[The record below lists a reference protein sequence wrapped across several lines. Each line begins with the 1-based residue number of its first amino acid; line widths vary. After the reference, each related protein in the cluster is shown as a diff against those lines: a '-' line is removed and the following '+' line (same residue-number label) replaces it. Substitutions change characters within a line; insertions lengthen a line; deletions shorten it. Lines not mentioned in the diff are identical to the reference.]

1 MESEYDATVIMIS
14 SDGEKFELSKRAAM
28 RSQLVK
34 ESISEN
40 SEDAIEFKVDKV
52 KGTVLKKVVEYLEHY
67 KDQEPKEIERPL
79 QSQNFNECVD
89 DWDYNFIDLDLDKI
103 FEINLAANYLDIRP
117 LLDLSGAKI
126 ASLIKGKTTQEV
138 RKIFNIENEFTPEE
152 EEQIIEENKWCMENL

>member
-1 MESEYDATVIMIS
+1 MESEYDGTVIMIS

-79 QSQNFNECVD
+79 PSQNFNECVD

-117 LLDLSGAKI
+117 LLELSGAKI

>member
-1 MESEYDATVIMIS
+1 MESEYDGTVIMIS

-79 QSQNFNECVD
+79 PSQNFNECVD

-103 FEINLAANYLDIRP
+103 SEINLAANYLDIRP
-117 LLDLSGAKI
+117 LLELSGAKI